1 MKKWNPICILT
12 VLVIGM
18 AFMSGCT
25 DTGSTITAPEPTPT
39 PQIVNETVLVTPT
52 QTPAI
57 SPTSTS
63 APVPL
68 TNQTQTTGDPIIGSW
83 LNGLVFNAD
92 GTVGGDGT
100 TSWKVNKN
108 ENNSYFV
115 ISDVLSAGANNPR
128 SVTSTEWIYNP
139 FSDKINIRGSSQTF
153 ARGIRNTKPTT
164 KPTVTTS
171 RTVVPSV
178 PEDSPGSILIH
189 TGGLGSEAI
198 VFIAREGTSVQPIK
212 NVYDAYGDIIESQAA
227 GYLQVKIFPDGDS
240 NRVSLAPGNYIGY
253 LPDKNGALEP
263 EQQSFVVNTN
273 QNTVITFTGYSYRSG
288 SGGGCGG

>member
-25 DTGSTITAPEPTPT
+25 DTGSTIRAPEATPT
-39 PQIVNETVLVTPT
+39 PQIVNETVLVTQT

-57 SPTSTS
+57 SPISTS

-68 TNQTQTTGDPIIGSW
+68 TNQTQTTRDPIIGSW
-83 LNGLVFNAD
+83 LNGMVFNAD

-100 TSWKVNKN
+100 TTWKVNKN

-171 RTVVPSV
+171 RTVIPSV
-178 PEDSPGSILIH
+178 LEDSPGSLLIH
-189 TGGLGSEAI
+189 TGGLGGEGT

-212 NVYDAYGDIIESQAA
+212 DVYDAYGAIVESQAA
-227 GYLQVKIFPDGDS
+227 GYLQVKIFPAGDS
-240 NRVSLAPGNYIGY
+240 QVVSLAPGNYIGY
-253 LPDKNGALEP
+253 LPDKNGAREP
-263 EQQSFVVNTN
+263 EQQPFAINSN
-273 QNTVITFTGYSYRSG
+273 QNTVVTFSGYSYRSG